1 MNKRGKMF
9 MKLIPATLP
18 RYHPEFLDMQ
28 SKFNKAQQR
37 MLKLLQNQIILL
49 TEEMSRLSIETGNS
63 VFRLQSAYVEQRL
76 TSTHQTP
83 SSIIK
88 DLQLCCICIEEA
100 LKMPRESRNFKV
112 IEMIKASTEPFTAE
126 ILHHQHNATA
136 DPPEKGET
144 LDCLAGIDDDLGIL
158 LRFLFKLLKDPYFD
172 AAVTEEI
179 DADVKNSLSQLKGC
193 KKKVG
198 KELKKN
204 TRLKMCTIGSLI
216 QLAPKGKERNK
227 SAKQQSQHLKET
239 VVVIDESGCIPSYEL
254 LSLSQLKRSIAC
266 IVVVG
271 DKHQLPPYNPGC
283 DIEPLV
289 TGRTTFI
296 SLKAP
301 KGRRVAKLNKLQS
314 ILDVSRP
321 SQGKVSLSSQYRV
334 PRDIANILN
343 GCIYSGKYNTPKD
356 ANVPEFGFMFVHV
369 PYCEGHQKYVNENE
383 IKATLDI
390 IARKVEDGKTNI
402 LVLTPVSMT

>member
-1 MNKRGKMF
+1 
-9 MKLIPATLP
+9 MKLIPATFL
-18 RYHPEFLDMQ
+18 RYHPEYLDMQ
-28 SKFNKAQQR
+28 SKLNKAQHR
-37 MLKLLQNQIILL
+37 MLKLLGNQINLL

-63 VFRLQSAYVEQRL
+63 VFRRQSAYVKQRL

-83 SSIIK
+83 SSIVK
-88 DLQLCCICIEEA
+88 DLQLCCLCIEVA
-100 LKMPRESRNFKV
+100 LKIPRESRNFNV

-126 ILHHQHNATA
+126 ILQHQHNAA
-136 DPPEKGET
+136 RDPPEKGET
-144 LDCLAGIDDDLGIL
+144 LDCLAGIEDDLGIL
-158 LRFLFKLLKDPYFD
+158 LRFLFNLLKDPYFD

-179 DADVKNSLSQLKGC
+179 DTDVKNSLTQLKGC
-193 KKKVG
+193 KNKVEKK
-198 KELKKN
+198 LIKN

-227 SAKQQSQHLKET
+227 SAKWQSQNLEET

-283 DIEPLV
+283 DIKPLV
-289 TGRTTFI
+289 TGRKRCI

-301 KGRRVAKLNKLQS
+301 KGRRVAKSNKLQS
-314 ILDVSRP
+314 ILDGSRP
-321 SQGKVSLSSQYRV
+321 SQGKVSLSSQYRI

-356 ANVPEFGFMFVHV
+356 ANVPEFGLCLCMSPIV
-369 PYCEGHQKYVNENE
+369 KA
-383 IKATLDI
+383 IKNMST
-390 IARKVEDGKTNI
+390 KMK
-402 LVLTPVSMT
+402 